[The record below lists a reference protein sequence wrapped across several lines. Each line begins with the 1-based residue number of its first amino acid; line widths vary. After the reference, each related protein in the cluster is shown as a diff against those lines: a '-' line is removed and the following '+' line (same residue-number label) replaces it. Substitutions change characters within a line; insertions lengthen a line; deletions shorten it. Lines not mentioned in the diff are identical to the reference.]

1 MTRPPVRGINVNRTM
16 RNLGLA
22 FLTVISYGVLSQGAS
37 TGSLDFRNFSY
48 PWPEG
53 DDEDVPTKWHW
64 LEVLP
69 DNKIR
74 LHNGLHRFI
83 ESKAGTSWE
92 SSPYLKYV
100 SATFGKLDESPDR
113 TAAVIL
119 NYSTGGTAN
128 WNYLYVFRLRGDKAK
143 ALALLESGSRAD
155 GGLLKAEFHDG
166 LLVLD
171 FADADRRIGDCCS
184 NGYIRVR
191 YHLRDDAFVQIGAAE
206 HGDLAASTPMERHP
220 RILSA
225 PK

>member
-1 MTRPPVRGINVNRTM
+1 MNRTT
-16 RNLGLA
+16 RNLGFA

-37 TGSLDFRNFSY
+37 TKSLDFRDFSY
-48 PWPEG
+48 PWPVT
-53 DDEDVPTKWHW
+53 DDNDVPTKWRW
-64 LEVLP
+64 LEIPP

-83 ESKAGTSWE
+83 ESKKGASWE
-92 SSPYLKYV
+92 PSPYLKYV

-113 TAAVIL
+113 IVAVIL

-128 WNYLYVFRLRGDKAK
+128 WNYLYVFRLRGDKAEI
-143 ALALLESGSRAD
+143 LALLESGSRAD

-184 NGYIRVR
+184 TGYIRVR
-191 YHLRDDAFVQIGAAE
+191 YHLRDGAFVQIGAAE
-206 HGDLAASTPMERHP
+206 QGDLK
-220 RILSA
+220 LDV
-225 PK
+225 K